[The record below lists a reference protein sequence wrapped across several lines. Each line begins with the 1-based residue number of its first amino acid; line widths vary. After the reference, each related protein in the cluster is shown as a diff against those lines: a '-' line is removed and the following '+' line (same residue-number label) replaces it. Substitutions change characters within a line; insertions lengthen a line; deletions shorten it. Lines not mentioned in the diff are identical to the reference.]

1 MLLPPLTTVLP
12 WYGLSHT
19 HVLTT
24 SHDPSLRN
32 IWHFSE
38 LFHLSMFYIPN
49 YTNNS
54 LTVLRILKQ
63 NIYFLIGLHVKD
75 EHK

>member
-1 MLLPPLTTVLP
+1 
-12 WYGLSHT
+12 
-19 HVLTT
+19 
-24 SHDPSLRN
+24 
-32 IWHFSE
+32 
-38 LFHLSMFYIPN
+38 MFYIPN